1 MNRKPRKILA
11 GFSLIELLVALTI
24 AGLLIAGAVTMYS
37 QSRSTYRAAEAA
49 ARLQETAR
57 YALSFIDTD
66 LRMANYWGLNSRPDY
81 IQLGGLAVNACSAGW
96 ATDFNNYVQGFNDK
110 KGLDC
115 IPAADAD
122 PDPTRYLAG
131 DVLVV
136 RRVAT
141 DREMGALAQNVV
153 YLQTSRIQGTLFLA
167 AADCSADDEACLPAG
182 YLPPQSETHRLLAHA
197 YYLSPDATGRPGIP
211 TLRRVRLVAGP
222 NFQQEEI
229 IPGIEDMQIE
239 LGVDTDFNATAE
251 FYVPPEVPLPA
262 GARIVSVR
270 VWLLVRAEDPDF
282 QFVDGRTYNYA
293 GKSFTPAAAGNENRF
308 RRLLVSK
315 TIQLRNTRHDE
326 TT

>member
-115 IPAADAD
+115 IQNAD
-122 PDPTRYLAG
+122 YLAG

-141 DREMGALAQNVV
+141 DRETGALAPNVV
-153 YLQTSRIQGTLFLA
+153 YLQTSRIQGTLFLQA
-167 AADCSADDEACLPAG
+167 AAGCSATVEACLPAG

-197 YYLSPDATGRPGIP
+197 YFLSPDATGRPGIP
-211 TLRRVRLVAGP
+211 TLRRVRLATVAAV
-222 NFQQEEI
+222 QTEEI
-229 IPGIEDMQIE
+229 IPGIEDMQLE

-262 GARIVSVR
+262 GARVVSVR

-282 QFVDGRTYNYA
+282 QFIDGRTYNYA

-315 TIQLRNTRHDE
+315 TIQLRNTRYDE
-326 TT
+326 AT

>member
-1 MNRKPRKILA
+1 MSAKPKKLVA

-66 LRMANYWGLNSRPDY
+66 LRMANYWGLNSRSDY
-81 IQLGGLAVNACSAGW
+81 IQLGGLAVNACGAGW
-96 ATDFNNYVQGFNDK
+96 ATDLANYVQGFNDK
-110 KGLDC
+110 KGLGC
-115 IPAADAD
+115 ILDAD
-122 PDPTRYLAG
+122 YLAG

-136 RRVAT
+136 RRAAT
-141 DREMGALAQNVV
+141 DREEGALAPNVV
-153 YLQTSRIQGTLFLA
+153 YLQTSRVQGTLFIPA
-167 AADCSADDEACLPAG
+167 ANCKADDEACLPAG
-182 YLPPQSETHRLLAHA
+182 YLPPQSETHRLLSHA
-197 YYLSPDATGRPGIP
+197 YFLSPDATGRPGIP

-222 NFQQEEI
+222 AAQAEEI

-251 FYVPPEVPLPA
+251 FYVPPEVPLPV
-262 GARIVSVR
+262 GARVVSVR

-315 TIQLRNTRHDE
+315 TIQLRNTRYDE
-326 TT
+326 AT